1 MKLKL
6 YLYVISGLKEKR
18 TELRIDVTNDLSSNT
33 LLISE
38 SLDMLASWIDI
49 WRAAHKSS
57 EYTSEH
63 GNILHVDD
71 IRKITV

>member
-1 MKLKL
+1 MAVMKQKL

-38 SLDMLASWIDI
+38 SLDMLASWTDI
-49 WRAAHKSS
+49 
-57 EYTSEH
+57 
-63 GNILHVDD
+63 
-71 IRKITV
+71 